1 MRKSKRI
8 ALSRTGVLKMKNIKI
23 YGARQNNLKNLT
35 LEIPKNKITVFT
47 GVSGS
52 GKSSLVFETIGAEAQ
67 RQINET
73 QNSFVRNRLMRFGV
87 ADVDKI
93 EHLNVPVIINQKRLG
108 GNARST
114 VGTATDIYATLRLLF
129 SRVGKPFVGYSNVF
143 SFNHPQGMCANCNGL
158 GFVNSINTQTLF
170 DKTKSLNEGAIQF
183 PTFQP
188 DGYRWLRYVNS
199 GYFDND
205 KKLKDYTDEEWKLLL
220 HSVEHKP
227 MNPSKDWGR
236 TMQYLGVL
244 PRIQR
249 DFLKKNSK
257 EEKLRKKDLQKII
270 STEVCPDCLGKRLND
285 KILSCKIKG
294 KSIAD
299 CTSLSIDDLLSFIQT
314 IPTTTYE
321 TVISELTKKLKN
333 LITIGLQYLTLDRVT
348 TTLSGGE
355 SQRIKMVRHL
365 GNSLEDLLY
374 IFDEPSIGLHPKDL
388 ENLAQIIKQI
398 KAKGNTVLIVEHD
411 PDLIKLA
418 DHIVDLGPL
427 SGINGGEIIY
437 EGNFEKL
444 KESKGKT
451 GQYFSLTRQINKAP
465 REVKNTI
472 QITGT
477 NLYNLK
483 NVSVEIPT
491 KVLTVVTGVAG
502 SGKSTLISKVLPTQ
516 YPGVKIIDQSQIA
529 GSSKSNLL
537 TYLSISD
544 KIRHLFA
551 KANDVS
557 VKLFSSNSEG
567 GCKNCNGLG
576 VEKID
581 LAFMDDIEAPC
592 EVCSGS
598 GFLPKVLNY
607 TYQDKNITEVLDL
620 TTLEAKSFFKDKY
633 FAEQFDLLIDLG
645 LDYLKLGQRLN
656 SFSGGERQRLKLT
669 KELNKNDNLIVLDE
683 PSTGLHPSDTK
694 KLMSILNR
702 IVDQNNSVIVIE
714 HNLDIISQADWIID
728 IGEGAGK
735 FGGKVIFEGT
745 VENLV
750 NHKVSLTAEYLR
762 EYLGRKSADSFK
774 SV

>member
-1 MRKSKRI
+1 
-8 ALSRTGVLKMKNIKI
+8 MKKIKI
-23 YGARQNNLKNLT
+23 YGARQNNLKNIS

-73 QNSFVRNRLMRFGV
+73 QNSFVRNRLLRFGV

-114 VGTATDIYATLRLLF
+114 VGTATDIYASLRLLF

-143 SFNHPQGMCANCNGL
+143 SFNHPQGMCSNCNGL
-158 GFVNSINTQTLF
+158 GYVNSINTETLF

-188 DGYRWLRYVNS
+188 NGYRWLRYVNS

-205 KKLKDYTDEEWKLLL
+205 KKLRDYTDEEWNLLL

-227 MNPSKDWGR
+227 KNPSKDWGKA
-236 TMQYLGVL
+236 MQYLGVL
-244 PRIQR
+244 PRIHR

-270 STEVCPDCLGKRLND
+270 STDVCPDCLGKRLND

-299 CTSLSIDDLLSFIQT
+299 CTSLSIDDLLLFIQT
-314 IPTTTYE
+314 IPTTAYE
-321 TVISELTKKLKN
+321 TVINELTKKLKN
-333 LITIGLQYLTLDRVT
+333 LVTIGLQYLTLDRVT

-388 ENLAQIIKQI
+388 DNLSQIIREI

-437 EGNFEKL
+437 EGNFENL

-451 GQYFSLTRQINKAP
+451 GQYFSFERHLNQKP
-465 REVKNTI
+465 RKITETI
-472 QITGT
+472 KISNA
-477 NLYNLK
+477 NLHNLK

-491 KVLTVVTGVAG
+491 NVLNVVTGVAG
-502 SGKSTLISKVLPTQ
+502 SGKSTLISKVLPKQ
-516 YPGVKIIDQSQIA
+516 FPEAKIIDQSQIR

-537 TYLSISD
+537 TYLSVSD
-544 KIRHLFA
+544 KIRRLFA
-551 KANDVS
+551 KANNVS
-557 VKLFSSNSEG
+557 IKLFSSNSEG
-567 GCKNCNGLG
+567 GCENCNGRG

-592 EVCSGS
+592 EVCEGS
-598 GFLPKVLNY
+598 GFQPEVLKYTYRNKNIAEVLN
-607 TYQDKNITEVLDL
+607 L
-620 TTLEAKSFFKDKY
+620 TTLEAKSFFNQSD
-633 FAEQFDLLIDLG
+633 FSTHFDLLIDLG

-669 KELNKNDNLIVLDE
+669 KELDDEDNLIVLDE

-694 KLMSILNR
+694 KLMLILNR
-702 IVDQNNSVIVIE
+702 LVDQKNTLIVIE
-714 HNLDIISQADWIID
+714 HNLDIISQADWIRS
-728 IGEGAGK
+728 GK
-735 FGGKVIFEGT
+735 I
-745 VENLV
+745 
-750 NHKVSLTAEYLR
+750 R
-762 EYLGRKSADSFK
+762 RKSSI
-774 SV
+774 